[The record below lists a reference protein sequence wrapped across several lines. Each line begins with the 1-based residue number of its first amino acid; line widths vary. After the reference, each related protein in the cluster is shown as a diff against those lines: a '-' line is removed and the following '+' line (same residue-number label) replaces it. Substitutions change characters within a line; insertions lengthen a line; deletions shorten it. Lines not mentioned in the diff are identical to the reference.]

1 MVSSFPTPLSA
12 YRRFFVSF
20 NARDEVIVENRVTYV
35 MTRIEGRWGIQAR
48 FGLDSFDPDADVSS
62 MSEAALGA
70 VERLLEGWRRRDF
83 ESAGAVCNFPVIAVG
98 VGSVRQLEDGAA
110 LAAELARPT
119 VAEAASVS
127 AEAVESGRRGVNVAA
142 RSEGGD
148 GAADWR
154 GVFLVTDREGHWGVE
169 AVSLIE

>member
-1 MVSSFPTPLSA
+1 M
-12 YRRFFVSF
+12 
-20 NARDEVIVENRVTYV
+20 
-35 MTRIEGRWGIQAR
+35 
-48 FGLDSFDPDADVSS
+48 
-62 MSEAALGA
+62 
-70 VERLLEGWRRRDF
+70 
-83 ESAGAVCNFPVIAVG
+83 
-98 VGSVRQLEDGAA
+98 RQLEDGAA